1 MLEVQVSSPT
11 PENNSNQGGVQS
23 LADLSRNASVI
34 SSSSDSS
41 STSDLTVHTPVR
53 PRPIRTFSSPHRPM
67 RSKSPGSPRTPRGS
81 RAPAYLAREM
91 GISEEENDKPSE
103 LKPPQ
108 MPAASQ
114 PRSRNSSVN
123 GCISAQD
130 FDFGRILG
138 EGSYSTVMLARH
150 RSTGKEYAI
159 KVLDKGHLKRNNKLA
174 TALAEKNTLVRLG
187 AGHPGIVHLH
197 WTFQDEW
204 SLFFVLDLARNGEI
218 QSRISRL
225 GSLSLACSRYYTA
238 QLIDALEYMHNKGV
252 IHRDLKPE
260 NLLLDDNFRLKL
272 TDFGTGKILSSGVE
286 RSKTW
291 VGTAQYISP
300 ELLDSSETSK
310 SSDLWSLGCI
320 LFQMVSGRFAFQGLS
335 EYLTW
340 QKIKQLDY
348 SFPEGFDEQ
357 AKDLVQKL
365 LVRNPA
371 ERLGAG
377 APGSQ
382 NDMQALRA
390 HPFLSTIDWKTLWTS
405 PAPPLQ
411 PGMLKKDPQPPGGT
425 GGVQTWD
432 DVGAAWDDLVD
443 GGRDE
448 DEMSWASDD
457 GPEGFKFGGVSTG
470 ENGMRIL
477 DDAVGPLG
485 ERRPLASFPPFSN
498 RSESPEQNGRGTPR
512 PRSTANGT
520 TAKVKN
526 DTNGTSDTLVEST
539 SGVRFKEATKLGASP
554 SRLTPQLVEE
564 PPDSGT
570 EADEDRDTV
579 AATLDDIPTAV
590 RTQAVDVPFVTNGIR
605 DSYSTGSATS
615 SSDGGSP
622 PRAAIDATLNR
633 GRNRAQTPIQGH
645 GTLRD
650 DEEWSSLLMPG
661 ETVIFNTTVEKSAL
675 RRRASRLL
683 AIAGA
688 PRRKPRELV
697 LTDKRL
703 ICVKHKPGRTYQLSL
718 EFFLK
723 AHEGQK
729 DSKAVIT
736 SVEAKGEKEFVVL
749 TGSKAYP
756 FLTSSS
762 SMATM
767 WLKKIRETLNNSNS
781 MHSPSKGQLPLKQNS
796 SSPAAR
802 T

>member
-1 MLEVQVSSPT
+1 MLEVQVSSPA
-11 PENNSNQGGVQS
+11 PDSSNQGGKHS

-41 STSDLTVHTPVR
+41 STSDLTLHTPVR
-53 PRPIRTFSSPHRPM
+53 PRPIRTFSSPQRPL
-67 RSKSPGSPRTPRGS
+67 RSKSPGSPRTPRSS
-81 RAPAYLAREM
+81 RAPAYLAREL
-91 GISEEENDKPSE
+91 GIPVEEDDLPGE
-103 LKPPQ
+103 LRPPQ
-108 MPAASQ
+108 MPAAVQ
-114 PRSRNSSVN
+114 PRSRNSSIN
-123 GCISAQD
+123 GRISAQD
-130 FDFGRILG
+130 FDFGRVLG

-150 RSTGKEYAI
+150 RNTGKEYAI

-225 GSLSLACSRYYTA
+225 GSLSLPCCRYYTA
-238 QLIDALEYMHNKGV
+238 QLIDALDYMHTKGV

-260 NLLLDDNFRLKL
+260 NLLLDDSFRLKL
-272 TDFGTGKILSSGVE
+272 TDFGTGKILTTGVE

-300 ELLDSSETSK
+300 ELLESSESSK

-320 LFQMVSGRFAFQGLS
+320 VYQMVSGRFAFQGLS

-340 QKIKQLDY
+340 QKIKQIDY
-348 SFPEGFDEQ
+348 SFPEGFDNE

-365 LVRNPA
+365 LVRDPTR
-371 ERLGAG
+371 RLGAG
-377 APGSQ
+377 APGST

-390 HPFLSTIDWKTLWTS
+390 HSFFSTIDWKTLWTS
-405 PAPPLQ
+405 PAPPLEA
-411 PGMLKKDPQPPGGT
+411 GMVKKDLQLSGRT
-425 GGVQTWD
+425 DGVHTWE

-443 GGRDE
+443 GDRDE

-457 GPEGFKFGGVSTG
+457 GGEGFKPGSADTNDSGLRLY
-470 ENGMRIL
+470 EE
-477 DDAVGPLG
+477 AVGPKG
-485 ERRPLASFPPFSN
+485 ETRPLAPSPPS
-498 RSESPEQNGRGTPR
+498 STGSGGAEHNGQLTPR
-512 PRSTANGT
+512 PLSMTNGSTTNCANGSSHT
-520 TAKVKN
+520 HS
-526 DTNGTSDTLVEST
+526 GS
-539 SGVRFKEATKLGASP
+539 SGVRFKEATKSSSP
-554 SRLTPQLVEE
+554 PEQRPTPHLVDDL
-564 PPDSGT
+564 PDSGT

-590 RTQAVDVPFVTNGIR
+590 RTQAIDVPFAPNGIR

-622 PRAAIDATLNR
+622 PLPALDATLSR

-645 GTLRD
+645 GALSD
-650 DEEWSSLLMPG
+650 DEEWSTLLMPG
-661 ETVIFNTTVEKSAL
+661 EMVVFNTTVEKSAL

-703 ICVKHKPGRTYQLSL
+703 VCVKHKPGRTFQLSNEL
-718 EFFLK
+718 LLK
-723 AHEGQK
+723 SSDGQK
-729 DSKAVIT
+729 DMKVTIV
-736 SVEAKGEKEFVVL
+736 SVEPKGEKEFVVL
-749 TGSKAYP
+749 TVHTVCLG
-756 FLTSSS
+756 
-762 SMATM
+762 
-767 WLKKIRETLNNSNS
+767 
-781 MHSPSKGQLPLKQNS
+781 
-796 SSPAAR
+796 PAR
-802 T
+802 R